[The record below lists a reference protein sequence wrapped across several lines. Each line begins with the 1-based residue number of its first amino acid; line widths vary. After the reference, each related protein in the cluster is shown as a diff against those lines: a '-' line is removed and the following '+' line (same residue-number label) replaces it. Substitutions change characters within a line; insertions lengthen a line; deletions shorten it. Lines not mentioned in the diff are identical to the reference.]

1 MILALLGMAAAPT
14 DEELVRQFKRGDRA
28 AFDEFVLR
36 YQDRVYT
43 FCLRWLG
50 NPARAEEVAQDS
62 FLKMYRGLNRFRG
75 DSKLSTW
82 VFRVVLNTCK
92 NERLRLKRRK
102 ASLHEPLEG
111 RRGMDEDLPARQL
124 PHHGPGTDHTVH
136 RSEAEKMLGT
146 ALEELEEDYANII
159 ILRDI
164 QGLSYEEIS
173 QILGLPKG
181 TVKSRLHRAR
191 TALASRL
198 LNKGLGRDDIF
209 E

>member
-1 MILALLGMAAAPT
+1 MFLALLGLAAAST
-14 DEELVRQFKRGDRA
+14 DEELVRRFKRGDRA

-43 FCLRWLG
+43 FCLRWLSD
-50 NPARAEEVAQDS
+50 PARAEEVAQES
-62 FLKMYRGLNRFRG
+62 FLKMYRGLARFRG
-75 DSKLSTW
+75 DAKLSTW

-111 RRGMDEDLPARQL
+111 RQSTDEDGPSRQFAH
-124 PHHGPGTDHTVH
+124 PGRGTDHSVH
-136 RSEAEKMLGT
+136 RSEAEEILAN
-146 ALEELEEDYANII
+146 ALSELEEEYANII

-164 QGLSYEEIS
+164 QGLSYEEIA
-173 QILGLPKG
+173 QILGLAKG

-191 TALASRL
+191 AAIAQGL